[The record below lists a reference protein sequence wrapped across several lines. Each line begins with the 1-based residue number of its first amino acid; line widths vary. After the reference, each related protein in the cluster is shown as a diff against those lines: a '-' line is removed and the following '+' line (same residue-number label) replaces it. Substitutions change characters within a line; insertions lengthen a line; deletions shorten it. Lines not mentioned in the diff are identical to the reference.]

1 MQYAPVQTE
10 ISVEAIALAIGVS
23 GGIGLFFGVIPAQQ
37 AARLDLIVALRI
49 NWVGGLDAVL
59 HRW

>member
-1 MQYAPVQTE
+1 MLYTPVQTE

-37 AARLDLIVALRI
+37 AARLELIVALRI
-49 NWVGGLDAVL
+49 NRVGGLDAVL
-59 HRW
+59 HR

>member
-1 MQYAPVQTE
+1 MLYAPVPTE

-49 NWVGGLDAVL
+49 N
-59 HRW
+59 

>member
-1 MQYAPVQTE
+1 MLYAPVPTE

-23 GGIGLFFGVIPAQQ
+23 GGIGSFFGVIPAQQ

-49 NWVGGLDAVL
+49 N
-59 HRW
+59 

>member
-1 MQYAPVQTE
+1 MLYAPVPTE

-37 AARLDLIVALRI
+37 AARLELIVALRI
-49 NWVGGLDAVL
+49 NRVGGLDAVL
-59 HRW
+59 HR

>member
-1 MQYAPVQTE
+1 MLYAPVQTE

-37 AARLDLIVALRI
+37 AARLDLILALRI
-49 NWVGGLDAVL
+49 N
-59 HRW
+59 